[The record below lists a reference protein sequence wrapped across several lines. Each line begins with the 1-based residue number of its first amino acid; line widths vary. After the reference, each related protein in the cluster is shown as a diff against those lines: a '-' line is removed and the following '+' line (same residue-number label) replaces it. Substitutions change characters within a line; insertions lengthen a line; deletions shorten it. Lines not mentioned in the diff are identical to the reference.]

1 MKRDT
6 VDRLRYAAHAGHD
19 ALSSAQV
26 LSGNPVLTRGERA
39 LVGTDPLRLAL
50 VQTRWQ
56 CRTSTAI
63 HGSSSSHGS
72 PERELFRLPMIV
84 PQGACSKEGEVD
96 EC

>member
-1 MKRDT
+1 MKRRT
-6 VDRLRYAAHAGHD
+6 IDRFRDAARAGHN

-50 VQTRWQ
+50 VQAGRQ
-56 CRTSTAI
+56 DRTPTAS
-63 HGSSSSHGS
+63 GASSSSHGA
-72 PERELFRLPMIV
+72 PERELFHVPAIV
-84 PQGACSKEGEVD
+84 PQAACSKEGEVD